1 MKRYTTLAVVALFAL
16 LLAACGGAAAP
27 AAPAAAPVAAAATAP
42 ASSAG
47 DSAGDSAG
55 APAPTTAAAAIS
67 AATAASRL
75 DLAYAN
81 ALPQRNQ
88 LLLGTVGLADA
99 GAPVTA
105 AQAQKLLPL
114 WQGIRATL
122 NSGAASDA
130 ETNALLTQIEAVLTD
145 AQITAIRDMKLTQT
159 QLQDWAKSQG
169 ITTGAGDGSGQG
181 TGKSLSPEA
190 RATRQAE
197 REASGA
203 SSLSQTLLD
212 AVIKQM
218 GSTK

>member
-27 AAPAAAPVAAAATAP
+27 AAAPVAAAATAP
-42 ASSAG
+42 AYAAAS
-47 DSAGDSAG
+47 SAGDSAG
-55 APAPTTAAAAIS
+55 APAPTAAAAAIS

-99 GAPVTA
+99 GEPVTA

-145 AQITAIRDMKLTQT
+145 AQIAAIRDMKLTQT

-169 ITTGAGDGSGQG
+169 IATGAGDGSGQG

-203 SSLSQTLLD
+203 SSLSQALLD

-218 GSTK
+218 GSTR